1 MARVN
6 SQQWLDKWG
15 RRLGA
20 AGSDIQAGVDRTT
33 QAPGA
38 AAAASA
44 QLWQQK
50 MQDPSTQKKWATQVA
65 AVPLQSWKDSMK
77 NKGIPRLSQGITQA
91 QQTKGA
97 RIQALLTAVDAAAAD
112 ANALPKGSLD
122 QNIARSVAFQRS
134 MAARAPRLQS

>member
-6 SQQWLDKWG
+6 AQQWLDKWG

-20 AGSDIQAGVDRTT
+20 AGTDIQAGVDRTT

-38 AAAASA
+38 AAAAA
-44 QLWQQK
+44 APLWQQK
-50 MQDPSTQKKWATQVA
+50 MADPTTQQKWAKQVA
-65 AVPLQSWKDSMK
+65 AVPLQTWKDSMK
-77 NKGIPRLSQGITQA
+77 NKAIPRMSQGITQA
-91 QQTKGA
+91 QATKQS
-97 RIQALLTAVDAAAAD
+97 RITALLSAVDAASAD

-134 MAARAPRLQS
+134 MAARAPRLTS